1 MRIVALYVVWDGVEL
16 LKHSIR
22 IMRPVVDDI
31 MIVFSN
37 TSNYGEFKD
46 TFEEIRQAGVGTV
59 TLYNF
64 EPIKGLNPS
73 DNERMKRN
81 FILNEAK
88 KAGFTHFIMLDCDE
102 FYERDKFLNEWARF
116 HINPDLKGMVAS
128 TEVYFK
134 SPTLSAGKDR
144 TLVPFIHK
152 ITSDLAFVWNKQ
164 YPFAWID
171 REIRIDPTRQM
182 NITEGVIWTAGIHMH
197 HMSWVRKDIKMKIRN
212 STARANIMKSDV
224 VQEYILADVDYF
236 CKFYGN
242 SLVRALVDFNIPENE
257 VTDLQPL

>member
-1 MRIVALYVVWDGVEL
+1 MKIVALYVVWDGVEL

-22 IMRPVVDDI
+22 VMRPVVDDI

-46 TFEEIRQAGVGTV
+46 TYQELKDAGLDKY
-59 TLYNF
+59 TLFNH
-64 EPIKGLNPS
+64 EPVKSLQPS

-88 KAGFTHFIMLDCDE
+88 RSDFTHFVMLDCDE
-102 FYERDKFLNEWARF
+102 FYEREKFLNEWARF

-128 TEVYFK
+128 VEVYFK
-134 SPTLSAGKDR
+134 SPTLSAGMDT

-152 ITSDLAFVWNKQ
+152 LTPDLAFVWNRN

-171 REIRIDPTRQM
+171 KQIRIDPTRQL
-182 NITEGVIWTAGIHMH
+182 NLTEGVIWTAGIHMH
-197 HMSWVRKDIKMKIRN
+197 HYSWVRKDINQKIRN
-212 STARANIMKSDV
+212 STARNNILKSEIVHDLM
-224 VQEYILADVDYF
+224 LAKEGEK
-236 CKFYGN
+236 CKFYGTT
-242 SLVRALVDFNIPENE
+242 LVRALVDFNIPENAQ
-257 VTDLQPL
+257 DL